1 MTSQEMWEKSNLKGE
16 YQAWA
21 FGEVPDKLA
30 ELVKS
35 GEKVATSSAFAL
47 YEIEGEPIPKEGDYS
62 VILSSKDEAVCI
74 IKTTKVD
81 IKEFCMVSKEF
92 AYKEGEGDKS
102 LSYWRKV
109 HEDFFRKELS
119 FVGMDFSEHSLVV
132 CEEFKVVF

>member
-62 VILSSKDEAVCI
+62 VILNSKDEAVCI
-74 IKTTKVD
+74 IKTTNVEV
-81 IKEFCMVSKEF
+81 KEFCKVSKEF

-109 HEDFFRKELS
+109 HEDFFTKELAS
-119 FVGMDFSEHSLVV
+119 IGMKFSEHSLVV
-132 CEEFKVVF
+132 CEEFEVVF